1 MNIEQKIED
10 EILPKLTQETCK
22 LLNLKKKDLSELNW
36 QTGESNLDTDFS
48 NLAKKCCE
56 SAFKKINEI
65 KELSLKIDITDL
77 KLKFKYKKKIINKK
91 IELKTSKTNTLPG
104 GTKRTLD
111 INQWTICCKRSKKID
126 EFELK
131 YGRYY
136 LGMKVT
142 DRDLLQ
148 DRSPRPQLNFQNF
161 QDPTESPKKEKREE
175 TPDWIPHYANAAINR
190 VLNPK
195 DYSWQDDLI
204 KKIIKEVLKNPKKFK
219 DI

>member
-1 MNIEQKIED
+1 
-10 EILPKLTQETCK
+10 
-22 LLNLKKKDLSELNW
+22 
-36 QTGESNLDTDFS
+36 
-48 NLAKKCCE
+48 
-56 SAFKKINEI
+56 
-65 KELSLKIDITDL
+65 
-77 KLKFKYKKKIINKK
+77 
-91 IELKTSKTNTLPG
+91 
-104 GTKRTLD
+104 
-111 INQWTICCKRSKKID
+111 
-126 EFELK
+126 
-131 YGRYY
+131 
-136 LGMKVT
+136 MKVT

-190 VLNPK
+190 VLNQK